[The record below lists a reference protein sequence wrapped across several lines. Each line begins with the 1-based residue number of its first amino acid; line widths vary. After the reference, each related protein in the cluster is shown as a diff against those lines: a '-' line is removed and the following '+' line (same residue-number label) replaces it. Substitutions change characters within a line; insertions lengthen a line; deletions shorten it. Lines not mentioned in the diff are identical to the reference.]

1 MPYIFGLQHPTS
13 CPSRR
18 NIIRKYDGYGQ
29 DHPNPQHV
37 TWSLSS
43 PDFLPCRELPADEI
57 KHESVGVDTL
67 IFAICIRP
75 FTLDPDGEGYDG
87 RPHGHRQDTSTSRHV
102 AWSLYMS
109 PVLPLDRKLE
119 ARQRRQIFSV
129 DTPLLTI
136 CIYNL
141 RHPASGK
148 QRDSCQHDGNGKDH
162 PLVVWALDLISRH
175 GRRQQ

>member
-1 MPYIFGLQHPTS
+1 
-13 CPSRR
+13 
-18 NIIRKYDGYGQ
+18 
-29 DHPNPQHV
+29 
-37 TWSLSS
+37 
-43 PDFLPCRELPADEI
+43 
-57 KHESVGVDTL
+57 
-67 IFAICIRP
+67 
-75 FTLDPDGEGYDG
+75 
-87 RPHGHRQDTSTSRHV
+87 
-102 AWSLYMS
+102 MS

-148 QRDSCQHDGNGKDH
+148 HRDSCQHDGNGKDH
-162 PLVVWALDLISRH
+162 PLVVWALHLISRH